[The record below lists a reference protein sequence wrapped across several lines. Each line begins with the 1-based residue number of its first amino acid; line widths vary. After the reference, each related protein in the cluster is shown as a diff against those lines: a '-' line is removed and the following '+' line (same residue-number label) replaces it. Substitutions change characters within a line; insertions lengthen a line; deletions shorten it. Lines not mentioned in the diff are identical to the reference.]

1 MKQLTEKQKTILSK
15 IAQNVKT
22 IGYPPTMQE
31 LADDLGVKSKNA
43 IFKHLEA
50 LEKKGYI
57 KRSAGGARG
66 ITILE
71 SMGMLETNIN
81 ATQIPVVGQVAA
93 GSPILAEQNV
103 ERYISVPDYL
113 TNNPG
118 TYYAL
123 RVQGDS
129 MINAGIM
136 EDDLVIVRSTNHAD
150 HGDIVVALNQEDATV
165 KRFIARGADKFLKPE
180 NPRYS
185 DIPLSYDWT
194 IQGKVVALIREHL

>member
-1 MKQLTEKQKTILSK
+1 MKKLTDKQKKILSM
-15 IAQNVKT
+15 IASNVKK

-31 LADDLGVKSKNA
+31 LADELGVKSKNA

-66 ITILE
+66 ITIIDSL
-71 SMGMLETNIN
+71 GMMEGKNMQLV
-81 ATQIPVVGQVAA
+81 PLVGQVAA
-93 GSPILAEQNV
+93 GSPILADQNV

-113 TNNPG
+113 THNPG

-129 MINAGIM
+129 MIDAGIM
-136 EDDLVIVRSTNHAD
+136 EDDLVIVRSTSHAD
-150 HGDIVVALNQEDATV
+150 HGDIVVALNNDDATV
-165 KRFIARGADKFLKPE
+165 KRFISRGTDHYLKPE
-180 NPRYS
+180 NTRYS
-185 DIPLSYDWT
+185 NIPLSHEWS

>member
-1 MKQLTEKQKTILSK
+1 MKKLTEKQKTILGK
-15 IAQNVKT
+15 IADNVRT

-31 LADDLGVKSKNA
+31 LADDLGVRSKNA

-66 ITILE
+66 ITILD
-71 SMGMLETNIN
+71 NIGTMDK
-81 ATQIPVVGQVAA
+81 AAGAAQIAVIGQVAA

-129 MINAGIM
+129 MIDAGIM

-150 HGDIVVALNQEDATV
+150 HGDIVVALNDDDATV
-165 KRFIARGADKFLKPE
+165 KRFVSRGADKFLKPE
-180 NPRYS
+180 NSRYQS
-185 DIPLSYDWT
+185 IPITQGWS